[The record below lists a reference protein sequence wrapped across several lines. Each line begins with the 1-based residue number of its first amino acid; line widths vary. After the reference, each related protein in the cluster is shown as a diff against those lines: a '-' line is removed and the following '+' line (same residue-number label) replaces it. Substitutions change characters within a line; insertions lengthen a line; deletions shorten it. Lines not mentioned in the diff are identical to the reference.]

1 MLRPPQIVLHFI
13 LLSNR
18 KKSKKERPFTEIFLQ
33 RGRSP
38 DVICGFLGDEPLSHR
53 EEAKS
58 AECQSLSY
66 KERCRADARRRGC
79 TKEHLPEAVKRNGNA
94 AWGTTSQ
101 SSLRDASSPGRG
113 AIGRPGQPCCPHRP
127 NRAQSAGPCS
137 HWQQLRDSDLTEG
150 AGQASV
156 NLERGARSFPKSKNF
171 ARPVRPPPTRQWL
184 PYQGSCRAVG
194 ETERLYRG
202 KRAVLVNPPE
212 RVVHH

>member
-53 EEAKS
+53 VS
-58 AECQSLSY
+58 A
-66 KERCRADARRRGC
+66 GG
-79 TKEHLPEAVKRNGNA
+79 EAVLC
-94 AWGTTSQ
+94 TTSQ
-101 SSLRDASSPGRG
+101 SLLRDASSPGRG
-113 AIGRPGQPCCPHRP
+113 ALGRPGQPCCPHRP
-127 NRAQSAGPCS
+127 NRAQGAGPCS
-137 HWQQLRDSDLTEG
+137 HWQRLRDCALPKG
-150 AGQASV
+150 AGQAAANRGS
-156 NLERGARSFPKSKNF
+156 GARSFPKSKNF
-171 ARPVRPPPTRQWL
+171 VRSAQPLPTRQWL

-202 KRAVLVNPPE
+202 KRTVIVSPTE
-212 RVVHH
+212 RVREFTTGIPTWRSTAAGCRSAREQA

>member
-1 MLRPPQIVLHFI
+1 M
-13 LLSNR
+13 
-18 KKSKKERPFTEIFLQ
+18 K
-33 RGRSP
+33 
-38 DVICGFLGDEPLSHR
+38 D
-53 EEAKS
+53 
-58 AECQSLSY
+58 
-66 KERCRADARRRGC
+66 
-79 TKEHLPEAVKRNGNA
+79 HLPIAVKRNGNA
-94 AWGTTSQ
+94 AWGTTSQSRLRLDLWKMRHHVSAGGKAVLRTTSQ

-156 NLERGARSFPKSKNF
+156 NLERGARPFPKSKNF

-184 PYQGSCRAVG
+184 PYQGSWRAVG

-202 KRAVLVNPPE
+202 KRAVIVNLPE
-212 RVVHH
+212 RVVHHRNPHLEKYRNRLLVCQRAGLRLRWAARCQA